1 MKSSKSDRSRDLTL
15 PICKRD
21 SNGFSHLEWSAS
33 VPYNLAEEPDEVTGM
48 KHSHSCQSMPS
59 LSLEELASKQNQK
72 ANDTT
77 VKKLNQIEEQSGD
90 ISPKN
95 KVPADFD
102 SSLSSDDYESL
113 KRKKAN
119 VKVKDDVETSSNATT
134 SSESGPALLNSKFG
148 DIF

>member
-1 MKSSKSDRSRDLTL
+1 
-15 PICKRD
+15 
-21 SNGFSHLEWSAS
+21 
-33 VPYNLAEEPDEVTGM
+33 M

-77 VKKLNQIEEQSGD
+77 GKKLNQIEEQSGD

-119 VKVKDDVETSSNATT
+119 VKVIKDDVETSSNATT
-134 SSESGPALLNSKFG
+134 SSESALLNSKSG
-148 DIF
+148 NLVYC